1 MCTLGSVQLASHD
14 DGFAFIVFIYFTVLQ
29 ENSLLDLFH
38 GLCRVTVLA
47 GHGRR
52 KAVKAYKRWI
62 TKMIPSIFLRFMIY
76 SFRIFSTAY
85 SLLLTVILQFAFS
98 IINAPVV
105 NSNVILIFHAVK
117 KAQKNNNTSPSVE
130 TLPFPKAFIF

>member
-1 MCTLGSVQLASHD
+1 
-14 DGFAFIVFIYFTVLQ
+14 
-29 ENSLLDLFH
+29 
-38 GLCRVTVLA
+38 
-47 GHGRR
+47 
-52 KAVKAYKRWI
+52 
-62 TKMIPSIFLRFMIY
+62 MIY

-105 NSNVILIFHAVK
+105 NSNVILVFHAVK